1 MIEIPLDKII
11 LGFLTISVRL
21 TGLMLFAPFFG
32 STSIPPQLKAGLV
45 VGLSILLYPVL
56 SPHLVPVDLSS
67 WPKLVFGE
75 LLIGSAIGIATNLVF
90 DGVQMAG
97 SILSTQMG
105 FSLINLLDP
114 QTQVDSTV
122 IAVFHQTL
130 AMLIFLRLDVHLWLL
145 RALGRSFLILPPGS
159 AHLSRAFTLTAVQAG
174 GQVFTLGLQ
183 MAAPVFSATLITDV
197 VLGLLGKASPQMPLM
212 LLGPPIK
219 TLLGLGV
226 LFAALRYWPSLLDRF
241 FLNSMQLSDQ
251 LLRLAH

>member
-1 MIEIPLDKII
+1 MIELPLDKII

-32 STSIPPQLKAGLV
+32 SASVPPQLKAGLV
-45 VGLSILLYPVL
+45 VALSVLLYPVL
-56 SPHLVPVDLSS
+56 SPQLVPVDLSS
-67 WPKLVFGE
+67 WPKLVFSE
-75 LLIGSAIGIATNLVF
+75 LLVGAAIGIATNLVF

-130 AMLIFLRLDVHLWLL
+130 ALLIFLRLDVHLWIL
-145 RALGRSFLILPPGS
+145 RAIGRSFLLLPPGS
-159 AHLSRAFTLTAVQAG
+159 AHLSRAFTMTAVQAG

-219 TLLGLGV
+219 TLLGLGI

-241 FLNSMQLSDQ
+241 FLSSIELSDQ

>member
-1 MIEIPLDKII
+1 MIELPFDKII

-21 TGLMLFAPFFG
+21 TGLVLFAPFFG
-32 STSIPPQLKAGLV
+32 SASVSPQLKAGLV
-45 VGLSILLYPVL
+45 VALSVLLYPML
-56 SPHLVPVDLSS
+56 SQQIVPVDLSS

-75 LLIGSAIGIATNLVF
+75 LLIGAAIGIATNLVF

-114 QTQVDSTV
+114 QTEVDTTV
-122 IAVFHQTL
+122 IAQFHQTL
-130 AMLIFLRLDVHLWLL
+130 AMLVFLRLDVHLWLL
-145 RALGRSFLILPPGS
+145 RALGRSFRLLPPGS
-159 AHLSRAFTLTAVQAG
+159 AHVSRAFTLTAIQAG

-183 MAAPVFSATLITDV
+183 MAAPVLSATLITDI
-197 VLGLLGKASPQMPLM
+197 VLGLLGKASPHLPLM
-212 LLGPPIK
+212 LLGPPLK

-241 FLNSMQLSDQ
+241 FSSSVDLSNT
-251 LLRLAH
+251 LLHLAR